1 MKYHKIKL
9 DQICTIIDEISEE
22 KLEVLK
28 ENLEMFIQNSEQ
40 ETSIKEFLEAVINLS
55 NHQEYDNIFT
65 EVKETTGIDA
75 RQLVGMN
82 SGSEGEKKHNEREE
96 EQD

>member
-28 ENLEMFIQNSEQ
+28 ENLEMFI
-40 ETSIKEFLEAVINLS
+40 
-55 NHQEYDNIFT
+55 
-65 EVKETTGIDA
+65 
-75 RQLVGMN
+75 
-82 SGSEGEKKHNEREE
+82 
-96 EQD
+96 